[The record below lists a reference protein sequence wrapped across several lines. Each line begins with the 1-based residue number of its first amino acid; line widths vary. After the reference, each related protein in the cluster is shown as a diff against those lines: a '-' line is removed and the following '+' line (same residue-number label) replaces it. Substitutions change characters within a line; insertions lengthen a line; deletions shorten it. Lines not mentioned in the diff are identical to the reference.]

1 MVDIKSMLLEELE
14 LILAQMNEPK
24 FRAQQIF
31 RWLHSGV
38 RSFSE
43 MTNIS
48 KSLREKLAEKC
59 EIRCAEISRKQVS
72 KEDGT
77 IKYLWR
83 MPDGNCVESVF
94 MEYHHGNTVCLSTQ
108 VGCRMGCAFCAST
121 MDGLVRGLTPSE
133 IEEQILR
140 IEADTGKKVSN
151 IVLMGTGEPL
161 DNYENVIRFLH
172 IVNHPL
178 GLNIGMRH
186 ISLSTCGVCDKIEEL
201 AKEKLG
207 ITLSISLHAPE
218 DETRSKIMPIN
229 RKYNLKRLIDACKY
243 YFAETSRRISF
254 EYTMIDGVS
263 DTERALKKLGE
274 LLSGFPCHVNLIP
287 LNPVEGREY
296 QPSSKK
302 RIEEFKS
309 GLEKYGLTV
318 TVRRSLGA
326 DIDAAC
332 GQLKRAVAAEEDERG
347 DGK

>member
-1 MVDIKSMLLEELE
+1 MVDIKSMLPEELE
-14 LILAQMNEPK
+14 LFLAEMNEPK

-43 MTNIS
+43 MTNVS

-59 EIRCAEISRKQVS
+59 EIRCAEVSRKQVS

-161 DNYENVIRFLH
+161 DNYENVLRFLH

-274 LLSGFPCHVNLIP
+274 LLYGFPCHVNLIP

-332 GQLKRAVAAEEDERG
+332 GQLKRAVVAEDNERG